1 MEFYGIL
8 GGTLK
13 HTISPM
19 IHQKIFSLLNIEGAY
34 KDFVVNPED
43 ISKVSESLKILK
55 IKGINVT
62 IPYKESI
69 MKYLD
74 FISPEAEKIKAVN
87 TIFLKDEKLC
97 GYNTDY
103 YGFGEIII
111 KNEINIKDEVAMV
124 LGTGGAAKAVIA
136 YLLDEGI
143 RKIYLVSRTH
153 KLNQQSDEDR
163 IKHVTYEEIE
173 DIKGHIIINTTPV
186 GMYPKIDESPVDE
199 SVIKNFNV
207 LIDIVY
213 NPRKTK
219 FLKIGEE
226 LNKNVYGGLLMLI
239 YQAIKAEEIWQ
250 DMPISEAL
258 SEELCSFINKQ
269 FK

>member
-19 IHQKIFSLLNIEGAY
+19 IHQKIFSVLNIEGAY
-34 KDFVVNPED
+34 KEFSVKQED
-43 ISKVSESLKILK
+43 ISKVADSLKVLK

-62 IPYKESI
+62 IPYKEEI

-74 FISPEAEKIKAVN
+74 FISPEAEKIKAIN
-87 TIFLKDEKLC
+87 TILLKDEKLY

-103 YGFGEIII
+103 YGFGKIISKNQI
-111 KNEINIKDEVAMV
+111 KIKDEIAMV
-124 LGTGGAAKAVIA
+124 LGTGGAAKAINTF
-136 YLLDEGI
+136 LIDEGI

-153 KLNQQSDEDR
+153 KDNDKYYKDKIEY
-163 IKHVTYEEIE
+163 VTYEEIE
-173 DIKGHIIINTTPV
+173 NIKGHVIINTTPV
-186 GMYPKIDESPVDE
+186 GMYPNIGVSPVNKK
-199 SVIKNFNV
+199 VIDNFNT

-213 NPRKTK
+213 NPMETE
-219 FLKIGEE
+219 FLKIGKE

-250 DMPISEAL
+250 DISISEVL
-258 SEELCSFINKQ
+258 CEELCSYINKQ

>member
-19 IHQKIFSLLNIEGAY
+19 IHQKIFSLLNVEGAY

-43 ISKVSESLKILK
+43 ISKVADSLRVLK
-55 IKGINVT
+55 IKGLNVT
-62 IPYKESI
+62 IPYKEDI

-87 TIFLKDEKLC
+87 TILLKDEKLY

-103 YGFGEIII
+103 FGFGKIIS
-111 KNEINIKDEVAMV
+111 KNEVKIKDEVAMV
-124 LGTGGAAKAVIA
+124 LGTGGAAKAVIT

-143 RKIYLVSRTH
+143 SKIYLVSRNH
-153 KLNQQSDEDR
+153 KDKFEYDKE
-163 IKHVTYEEIE
+163 IVEYVTYEDLEN
-173 DIKGHIIINTTPV
+173 IKGHVLINTTPI
-186 GMYPKIDESPVDE
+186 GMYPNQDVSPVDE
-199 SVIKNFNV
+199 KVINNFNILV
-207 LIDIVY
+207 DIVY
-213 NPRKTK
+213 NPRETK
-219 FLKIGEE
+219 FLAIGKK

-239 YQAIKAEEIWQ
+239 YQAVKAEEIWQ
-250 DMPISEAL
+250 NISMSEVL
-258 SEELCSFINKQ
+258 SEELCSYINKQ